1 METNVQNCNMH
12 QTLKYC
18 AISGIVTLVLGI
30 PTGILEALKSMD
42 RSSPTLV
49 IAEMVLLLLSGISS
63 ALFIYGLIIVAKYF
77 KLKLLHASAFAV
89 LVFIVLLTSYAI
101 VVNNNDQLRENVV
114 LAVVPLV
121 LFGVVSLVMSI
132 AFLNGKDILGSP
144 AKAVGVLGIII
155 GSSFITVILSFI
167 GLILLIPYEIVSII
181 FLFRIRSKL
190 KTQTSAS

>member
-1 METNVQNCNMH
+1 METSVQNCNMN

-49 IAEMVLLLLSGISS
+49 IAEMVILLLSGISS

-89 LVFIVLLTSYAI
+89 LVFAVLLTSCAI

-114 LAVVPLV
+114 LAVVILF

-132 AFLNGKDILGSP
+132 AFLKGKDILGSP
-144 AKAVGVLGIII
+144 AKAIGVLGIII

-167 GLILLIPYEIVSII
+167 GFILLIPYQIVSII